1 MEKAWLSD
9 RYSDR
14 LQLPKILEKG
24 VDTIIQ
30 AAIEGD
36 AFQNL
41 RRIVLPTADVPDGIW
56 RQKRQAQAGDSRKLL
71 DQWPEV
77 EQEYKADVLR
87 QVDLIIKSL
96 LGAFHHVNKLRNR
109 EEDRVKSNDASHGQ
123 EKQQTGASDAAP
135 DVTETRT
142 DFIALVELIIAL
154 YRELPLDHDDTLW
167 TEMRFFTLV
176 ADMEGLQGV
185 TLLSRLALAVSSGK
199 KGTERLYQAL
209 VDSDLGKLDFDEIF
223 GHFQHVV
230 ARKPALTAVNTQ
242 SIQGSPQ
249 NSLNDAELHPTE
261 AFALESYC
269 AIFIAIFR
277 WHSGFAHA
285 ILQAHEPNPV
295 SLLWQLVNR
304 NIPATTKAA
313 VLDTINAFCA
323 ASGEVNPKALE
334 TSLAELESLGV
345 RSVKDKQAPSISVS
359 QASPTMHQEST
370 RAWLFNLELNDAR
383 GNTAVATSAL
393 VRLFRTLLDDRATT
407 PLGTAQSVAI
417 SALKH
422 SMVRYILD
430 DAMPHTTTL
439 LQNSDTAQAGY
450 SLLSAVLAS
459 FQGALVR
466 CDLSSLTSIKDS
478 PGHATGELT
487 RLQSALAQPGV
498 LVLHRLLSDDKLR
511 NNLIEAAVARASDM
525 ASTDARMGDA
535 LATIS
540 LYALR
545 TIKVVLQSQSIFLE
559 VLLPSLRNHA
569 DRLPQYHSM
578 LSASCSP
585 LDWYLAHQ
593 PQFNIR
599 IATYVGTEMPRDL
612 AQNAI
617 SLLGELSRSPHM
629 ASTYLHNGKRTS
641 GNALAYMISSA
652 PESMVILAGF
662 VDRLSEED
670 IDSSRQEQTLRP
682 ARLWLDSKDLIAIH
696 QELESTRDSILE
708 FLLDGTLPNATGL
721 TLAHFLLGYLSH
733 SSDGTPQIARHLP
746 RDGIQ
751 AVIERN
757 NTESPIRVV
766 HRTCFHVVVDALS
779 EAFRAEDSEDMRE
792 HLLETSPAFAYK
804 AIRLL
809 HQLSR
814 NELTT
819 LPTTRYLRD
828 QQDFINM
835 ALRHLPVVPHSHEK
849 PDGTVQ
855 YEDGVSVELPARTLI
870 AYLRYQAELFSLAAL
885 ELYLTSAESTEAER
899 IVKAFLENSDED
911 SGQTG
916 ILALESLQRWNLQW
930 TAKAAAQP
938 DAQHFANVDFVAYR
952 TRDREGCLIYDLG
965 ELDIVLRRESR
976 NALRN
981 LSGDAAVKAQE
992 ALDAD
997 RRAVLIYLDNDNRKA
1012 QIAFALGSCLDAWSK
1027 VITIIIGKNMDTV
1040 SNSHRASIIYELS
1053 LNSFATLSSANEI
1066 PGKTDILSNVVLT
1079 LATTLQQEQHALA
1092 RMPEDRLQN
1101 LLRYVMH
1108 GIIGETT
1115 ESARGFLYS
1124 TMITY
1129 LRALAL
1135 EPGIGLSLSSQ
1146 NVLQSDMDRLLSVIC
1161 RDALNGSEVWKTVSY
1176 SLLDEM
1182 LQSSGPSTSKLI
1194 DKLWHSGIL
1203 HNFVASIAA
1212 NDRDVQLALGPD
1224 PREYFFRLV
1233 WKRR

>member
-1 MEKAWLSD
+1 MSD
-9 RYSDR
+9 RYNER

-56 RQKRQAQAGDSRKLL
+56 RQKHHAQVGDSRAQLV
-71 DQWPEV
+71 DQWPDV

-109 EEDRVKSNDASHGQ
+109 EEDRVKSNDASHQ
-123 EKQQTGASDAAP
+123 EKAQSSGSADGTP
-135 DVTETRT
+135 DVAEIRT
-142 DFIALVELIIAL
+142 DFVALVELVIAL

-176 ADMEGLQGV
+176 ADMEGLQSV

-199 KGTERLYQAL
+199 KGTDKLYQAL

-230 ARKPALTAVNTQ
+230 SRKPALTVISQ
-242 SIQGSPQ
+242 GVMSQGSPQ
-249 NSLNDAELHPTE
+249 ANDAELHPAE
-261 AFALESYC
+261 ALALESYC

-277 WHSGFAHA
+277 WHPGHAHA
-285 ILQAHEPNPV
+285 MLQAHEPNPV

-345 RSVKDKQAPSISVS
+345 RSVKEKQISSISMS
-359 QASPTMHQEST
+359 QASPTSLHHDST
-370 RAWLFNLELNDAR
+370 RAWLFNLEINDAKS
-383 GNTAVATSAL
+383 NTAVATSAL
-393 VRLFRTLLDDRATT
+393 IRLFRTLMDDRATT
-407 PLGTAQSVAI
+407 PLGSSQSAAI

-439 LQNSDTAQAGY
+439 LQSNATAEAGY
-450 SLLSAVLAS
+450 SLLSAVLAA
-459 FQGALVR
+459 FQGALGR
-466 CDLSSLTSIKDS
+466 CDLSALTSIKDS
-478 PGHATGELT
+478 PGQNTGELT
-487 RLQSALAQPGV
+487 RLQTALAQPGV
-498 LVLHRLLSDDKLR
+498 LVLHRLLSDEKLR
-511 NNLIEAAVARASDM
+511 NNLMEAAVARASEM
-525 ASTDARMGDA
+525 ARTDSRLADA
-535 LATIS
+535 LSTIS

-545 TIKVVLQSQSIFLE
+545 TIKRVLQVQSIFLE

-569 DRLPQYHSM
+569 DKLPQYDTM

-593 PQFNIR
+593 PRFNIQ

-617 SLLGELSRSPHM
+617 SLLGELSRSTHM

-652 PESMVILAGF
+652 SESMVILAGF

-670 IDSSRQEQTLRP
+670 IDSSRQEQALRP
-682 ARLWLDSKDLIAIH
+682 ARLWLDSKDSIAIP

-708 FLLDGTLPNATGL
+708 FLLDGTLPNTTGL

-733 SSDGTPQIARHLP
+733 SSDGSPQIARHLP

-751 AVIERN
+751 AVIERP
-757 NTESPIRVV
+757 SDSHIRVV
-766 HRTCFHVVVDALS
+766 HRTCFHVIVDALS
-779 EAFRAEDSEDMRE
+779 EAFSDDPDDTRD

-828 QQDFINM
+828 QRDFINM
-835 ALRHLPVVPHSHEK
+835 ALRHLPVVPRSDTLTE
-849 PDGTVQ
+849 GTLQ
-855 YEDGVSVELPARTLI
+855 YEDGVTVQLPARTLI

-885 ELYLTSAESTEAER
+885 ELYLTPSESSEAER
-899 IVKAFLENSDED
+899 IVKAFLENSDEEY
-911 SGQTG
+911 SGQSG
-916 ILALESLQRWNLQW
+916 ILALESLQRWNLHW
-930 TAKAAAQP
+930 TATASEQP
-938 DAQHFANVDFVAYR
+938 DAQHFANVDFIAYR
-952 TRDREGCLIYDLG
+952 TRDREGCLIYDLD
-965 ELDIVLRRESR
+965 ELDIALRRESR
-976 NALRN
+976 NALRS
-981 LSGDAAVKAQE
+981 LTGDSAVKAQE

-1012 QIAFALGSCLDAWSK
+1012 QIAFALGACLESWSK
-1027 VITIIIGKNMDTV
+1027 VITIIIGKNMDAISKT
-1040 SNSHRASIIYELS
+1040 HTASIIYELS
-1053 LNSFATLSSANEI
+1053 LNSFATLSSANDI

-1079 LATTLQQEQHALA
+1079 LATTLQEHSLA
-1092 RMPEDRLQN
+1092 HMPEDRLQN

-1124 TMITY
+1124 TMIIY
-1129 LRALAL
+1129 LRSLMEGNNA
-1135 EPGIGLSLSSQ
+1135 LSLSSQ
-1146 NVLQSDMDRLLSVIC
+1146 NVLQSDTDRLLSVLC

-1182 LQSSGPSTSKLI
+1182 LQSSGASTKLI
-1194 DKLWHSGIL
+1194 EKLWHGGIL

-1224 PREYFFRLV
+1224 PSE
-1233 WKRR
+1233 